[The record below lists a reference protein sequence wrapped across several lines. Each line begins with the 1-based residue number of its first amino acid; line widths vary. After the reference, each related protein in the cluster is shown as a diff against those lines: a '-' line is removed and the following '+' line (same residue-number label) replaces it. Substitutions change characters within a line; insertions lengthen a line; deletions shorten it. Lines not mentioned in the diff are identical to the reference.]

1 MTALDEAGRT
11 ITTSIETYS
20 GLYLDYMNPQP
31 EQIELVDIA
40 RGLAFECRYGRQVT
54 TFYSVAEHAL
64 YVCELVSQRSR
75 DWRVQFAALHHDSA
89 EAYMGDLTK
98 PMKWALDGSLVKRID
113 EGITAAIATKFGL
126 RLDYMYDP
134 RIKVADVLA
143 LRREAATLKWS
154 HGTGPHWGWDEA
166 LAPLPG
172 IGLSPTEAERA
183 FIAKHEE
190 LCPS

>member
-20 GLYLDYMNPQP
+20 GLYLDYTDPQP

-64 YVCELVSQRSR
+64 YVCELVSKERP
-75 DWRVQFAALHHDSA
+75 DLAFAALHHDSA
-89 EAYMGDLTK
+89 EAYMGDLSK
-98 PMKWALDGSLVKRID
+98 PMKWALDSTLVKQISDDIDYALAEKFGIDFASLVHP
-113 EGITAAIATKFGL
+113 L
-126 RLDYMYDP
+126 
-134 RIKVADVLA
+134 IKEKDVYA

-190 LCPS
+190 LCPN

>member
-20 GLYLDYMNPQP
+20 GLYLDYLNPQP

-64 YVCELVSQRSR
+64 YVCELVTQDQPFAR
-75 DWRVQFAALHHDSA
+75 DLQFAALHHDSA

-98 PMKWALDGSLVKRID
+98 PMKWALDGSLVKAISDDID
-113 EGITAAIATKFGL
+113 ISIAAKFGIDVGL
-126 RLDYMYDP
+126 FYSP
-134 RIKVADVLA
+134 IIKEADVYA

-183 FIAKHEE
+183 FINKHEE
-190 LCPS
+190 LCP

>member
-1 MTALDEAGRT
+1 MTALPVDDAGRT
-11 ITTSIETYS
+11 VTSSIETYS
-20 GLYLDYMNPQP
+20 GKFLDYLDPQP

-64 YVCELVSQRSR
+64 LVCSLVPPELQL
-75 DWRVQFAALHHDSA
+75 AALHHDSE
-89 EAYMGDLTK
+89 EAYLGDLTK
-98 PMKWALDGSLVKRID
+98 PLKWALDASKIKD
-113 EGITAAIATKFGL
+113 IADYIKQAVAEKFGI
-126 RLDYMYDP
+126 DYELMNDK
-134 RIKVADVLA
+134 RVKEADVYA

-154 HGTGPHWGWDEA
+154 HGTGEHWGWDEA

-190 LCPS
+190 LTA

>member
-20 GLYLDYMNPQP
+20 GLYLDYLDPQP

-64 YVCELVSQRSR
+64 YVCELVSN
-75 DWRVQFAALHHDSA
+75 VGYPELAFAALHHDSA

-98 PMKWALDGSLVKRID
+98 PMKWALDGSLVKKID
-113 EGITAAIATKFGL
+113 TGISEAIAEKFGFIADSL
-126 RLDYMYDP
+126 AHRV
-134 RIKVADVLA
+134 IKQCDVYA

-183 FIAKHEE
+183 FINKHEE
-190 LCPS
+190 LCPN